1 MVERCQGTTVDGS
14 SCGAKPRPGSPW
26 CPWHDPAMAAK
37 RSEWSRKGGRNR
49 ANDQRARKALTG
61 GFKDVATAQAVLLQ
75 VLARLYKGDF
85 DPGLANAMANVARAI
100 DALAKTNAQV
110 SMEQQL
116 ADLARQVA
124 ELTGKRS
131 A

>member
-1 MVERCQGTTVDGS
+1 
-14 SCGAKPRPGSPW
+14 
-26 CPWHDPAMAAK
+26 MAAK